1 MSDRPNDDLH
11 WQDHLHNLDWN
22 ELSALYRD
30 APLGIKPPERLRTAF
45 GASRHLQLVYRRQP
59 DGSLRLVGAGRVLA
73 DGADAAYLCDVAV
86 RPEMQGTG
94 LGAAIVQ
101 RLLQACAGHS
111 KILLYAVPGKEAFY
125 ERFGFRR
132 MRTAMALFHDEDAAF
147 RRGHIEAP
155 SATAAALARRLV
167 EPPALPSGITVRRL
181 GPQDAAAFQA
191 LRLRGLQEMPT
202 AFASSW
208 AEEHGEPLDRVAQR
222 LAERDDGGV
231 YGAWAGSSLLGLV
244 GLQREALRQL
254 AHKAFV
260 WGVYVAPE
268 ARRRGLGQV
277 LLTTALQAA
286 AALPAQPSRV
296 RQVNLGV
303 NAANAAALALY
314 RSLGFVAYG
323 LERGH
328 LMIDGQLHD
337 EVLMVCELP
346 ESKPPARD

>member
-1 MSDRPNDDLH
+1 MSDRPNNDLY
-11 WQDHLHNLDWN
+11 WQDHSRDLDWS

-30 APLGIKPPERLRTAF
+30 APLGLKPPERLRTAF
-45 GASRHLQLVYRRQP
+45 GASRHVCLVRRRQP
-59 DGSLRLVGAGRVLA
+59 DGGLRLVGAGRVLA

-101 RLLQACAGHS
+101 RLLDACEGHS

-132 MRTAMALFHDEDAAF
+132 MRTAMARFHDADAAF
-147 RRGHIEAP
+147 RRGHIEAAT
-155 SATAAALARRLV
+155 ATAAALAAGLRQPL
-167 EPPALPSGITVRRL
+167 PAPAGMHLRRL
-181 GPQDAAAFQA
+181 GPDDAQAFQA
-191 LRLRGLQEMPT
+191 LRLRGLRDEPS

-208 AEEHGEPLDRVAQR
+208 AEEHDEPLDSVARR
-222 LAERDDGGV
+222 LALRDDGGV
-231 YGAWAGSSLLGLV
+231 YGALDGASLLGVV
-244 GLQREALRQL
+244 GLQREGLRQL

-268 ARRRGLGQV
+268 ARRRGLGRA
-277 LLTTALQAA
+277 LLGTALQAA
-286 AALPAQPSRV
+286 ADLPARPTQV

-314 RSLGFVAYG
+314 RGLGFVAYG
-323 LERGH
+323 LEHGY
-328 LMIDGQLHD
+328 LMVDGQLHD
-337 EVLMVCELP
+337 EVLMVCRLP
-346 ESKPPARD
+346 DPAT